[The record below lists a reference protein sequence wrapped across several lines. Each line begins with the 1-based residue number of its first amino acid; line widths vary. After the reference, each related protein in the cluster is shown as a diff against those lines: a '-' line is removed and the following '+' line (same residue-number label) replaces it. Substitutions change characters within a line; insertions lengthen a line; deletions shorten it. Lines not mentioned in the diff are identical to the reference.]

1 MKSMYPELLLSCS
14 MIDLVLYVLIFIIN
28 LRFITMHCVTALF
41 MLLLVCVQGIIS
53 ASPGL
58 AVAKSVWAV

>member
-1 MKSMYPELLLSCS
+1 MHPELLHSCS
-14 MIDLVLYVLIFIIN
+14 MIDLVLHVLIFIIN
-28 LRFITMHCVTALF
+28 LRFLTMHCVTALF

-53 ASPGL
+53 ASLGL

>member
-1 MKSMYPELLLSCS
+1 MKSMHPELA
-14 MIDLVLYVLIFIIN
+14 LYVLIFMIN
-28 LRFITMHCVTALF
+28 LRPIIMYCVTSLF